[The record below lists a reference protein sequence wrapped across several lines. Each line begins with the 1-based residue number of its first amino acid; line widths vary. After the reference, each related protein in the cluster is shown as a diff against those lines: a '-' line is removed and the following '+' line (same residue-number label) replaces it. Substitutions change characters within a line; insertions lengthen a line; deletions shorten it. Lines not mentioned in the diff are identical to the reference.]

1 MNSTYNDYAYTYVML
16 RPRTLSYIYEW
27 KASQALPCR
36 RKILSIPWD
45 SSMEIE
51 SWSDVQE
58 QMVTGKYLTA
68 ILRKYNKLLHYEE
81 HDQSKISCVVHI
93 FICRTWRSKNCWCWN
108 GWFLHLF
115 TDKVICSWNI
125 LVILITY
132 ISSIAFIGPDEC
144 DTNNLYHKK
153 SHILVHIFYVFEQV
167 NLMMDH

>member
-93 FICRTWRSKNCWCWN
+93 FICRTWRSKNCWCCN
-108 GWFLHLF
+108 GWFVHLF
-115 TDKVICSWNI
+115 TDKFICSWNI
-125 LVILITY
+125 LVIRITY
-132 ISSIAFIGPDEC
+132 IYIYIIYSFNGIQIIIQ
-144 DTNNLYHKK
+144 HKK
-153 SHILVHIFYVFEQV
+153 SHILVNIFYVFERV

>member
-93 FICRTWRSKNCWCWN
+93 FICRTWRSKNCWCLN

-132 ISSIAFIGPDEC
+132 ISSIAYAIQIIC
-144 DTNNLYHKK
+144 TTRNLTFWYTYFMCLSKW
-153 SHILVHIFYVFEQV
+153 I
-167 NLMMDH
+167 